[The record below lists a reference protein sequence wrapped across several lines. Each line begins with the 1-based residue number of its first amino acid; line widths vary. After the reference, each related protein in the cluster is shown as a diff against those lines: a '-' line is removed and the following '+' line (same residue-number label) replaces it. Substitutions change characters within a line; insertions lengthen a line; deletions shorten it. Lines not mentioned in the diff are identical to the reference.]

1 MKQIEKFMEQITDE
15 LDDTRNYAKWAAEI
29 KEKWPDIAETL
40 YTISTQEYK
49 HATMLHE
56 AVMKIK
62 ERRMAEGSLPEGAL
76 EFCSYMQN
84 KHVDMMADAKAYQD
98 IYKEM

>member
-1 MKQIEKFMEQITDE
+1 MKQIERFMEQITDE
-15 LDDTRNYAKWAAEI
+15 LEDTKDYAKWAAEI
-29 KEKWPDIAETL
+29 KEKWPDVAETL

-56 AVMKIK
+56 AVLKIK
-62 ERRMAEGSLPEGAL
+62 ERRSSEGSLPDGAAQ
-76 EFCSYMQN
+76 FCEYMN
-84 KHVDMMADAKAYQD
+84 EKHIDMMADAKAYQD